1 MALPTSYM
9 MSTAKLGSILTAIQS
24 AQAPPKFN
32 RTFLENLGFTSSG
45 DRLVIN
51 VLKAVGLLAADG
63 TPTDRYFRFL
73 DQTQAEHVLA
83 EGIRE
88 AYADLFQ
95 LNRDAQTM
103 TKAELKGKIKTL
115 TQGKVSDNVVDK
127 MAITFQGLVKH
138 ADFTTPV
145 VASKDADERP
155 VGSPSLSRDDDG
167 NGKPHAPSASSIRDG
182 IGGTLPIAGL
192 VYTINL
198 QLPESRDQAVY
209 DALFKSLRAHLAH

>member
-1 MALPTSYM
+1 M
-9 MSTAKLGSILTAIQS
+9 MGTAKLGNILTAIQS

-51 VLKAVGLLAADG
+51 VLKAVGLLSSDG

-73 DQTQAEHVLA
+73 DQTQAQQVLA

-88 AYADLFQ
+88 AYSDLFQ
-95 LNRDAQTM
+95 LNRDAQAM
-103 TKAELKGKIKTL
+103 PKAELKGKIKTL
-115 TQGKVSDNVVDK
+115 TQGKVSDNVVEK

-138 ADFTTPV
+138 ADFKAPMSV
-145 VASKDADERP
+145 KSDARP
-155 VGSPSLSRDDDG
+155 IRPADSSDDDG
-167 NGKPHAPSASSIRDG
+167 EDDKGQLQDQSGSPDV
-182 IGGTLPIAGL
+182 GGALPIAGL

-209 DALFKSLRAHLAH
+209 DALFKSLRAHLTR

>member
-1 MALPTSYM
+1 M

-51 VLKAVGLLAADG
+51 VLKAVGLLASDG

-73 DQTQAEHVLA
+73 DQTQAEQVLA

-103 TKAELKGKIKTL
+103 PKAELKGKIKTL

-138 ADFTTPV
+138 ADFKTPAHAAKETTSQDEAPDSV
-145 VASKDADERP
+145 DSRSKDD
-155 VGSPSLSRDDDG
+155 
-167 NGKPHAPSASSIRDG
+167 KPTATGEPGIREAAS
-182 IGGTLPIAGL
+182 TLPIAGL
-192 VYTINL
+192 VYTINI

-209 DALFKSLRAHLAH
+209 DALFKSLRAHLTH

>member
-1 MALPTSYM
+1 M
-9 MSTAKLGSILTAIQS
+9 MGTAKLGAILTAIQS

-51 VLKAVGLLAADG
+51 MLKAVGLLSSDG
-63 TPTDRYFRFL
+63 TPTDRYFHFL
-73 DQTQAEHVLA
+73 DQTQAQQVLA

-88 AYADLFQ
+88 AYSDLFQ
-95 LNRDAQTM
+95 LNRDAQDM
-103 TKAELKGKIKTL
+103 PKAELKGKIKTL
-115 TQGKVSDNVVDK
+115 TQGKVSDNVVEK

-138 ADFTTPV
+138 ADFNTPV
-145 VASKDADERP
+145 PVNGDERGNRP
-155 VGSPSLSRDDDG
+155 ADSSGDDG
-167 NGKPHAPSASSIRDG
+167 EDDKGHLQDPSGPHDVRGA
-182 IGGTLPIAGL
+182 LPIAGL

-209 DALFKSLRAHLAH
+209 DALFKSLRAHLTR

>member
-9 MSTAKLGSILTAIQS
+9 MSTAKLGNILTAIQS

-32 RTFLENLGFTSSG
+32 RTFLENLGFISSG

-51 VLKAVGLLAADG
+51 VLKAVGLLASDS

-73 DQTQAEHVLA
+73 DQTQAEQVLA

-103 TKAELKGKIKTL
+103 PKAELKGKIKTL

-138 ADFTTPV
+138 ADFTV
-145 VASKDADERP
+145 LRGNEADKHKRESADSAGDGEDDKP
-155 VGSPSLSRDDDG
+155 PGDPPSRDG
-167 NGKPHAPSASSIRDG
+167 SE
-182 IGGTLPIAGL
+182 GGLPIAGL

-198 QLPESRDQAVY
+198 QLPESRDHAVY
-209 DALFKSLRAHLAH
+209 DALFKSLRAHLAR